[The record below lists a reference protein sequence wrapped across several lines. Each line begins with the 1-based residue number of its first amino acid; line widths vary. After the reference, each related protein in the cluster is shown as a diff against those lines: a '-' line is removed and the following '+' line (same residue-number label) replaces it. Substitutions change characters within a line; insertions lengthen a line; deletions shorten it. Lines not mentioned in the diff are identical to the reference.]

1 MAHYFD
7 VGIRVIF
14 TGVSCFKSD
23 FNFIIGNGNFAWY
36 IACGRLYTAG

>member
-14 TGVSCFKSD
+14 TVVGCFKPD
-23 FNFIIGNGNFAWY
+23 FNFIAGNGNSAWY
-36 IACGRLYTAG
+36 IACGRLYTAR